1 MAAALQ
7 RYARLRRP
15 RVMRLQRSARQAGR
29 IYHLAGPLALARNL
43 VIKAMGPRRML
54 SRQDWIY
61 NWQA

>member
-1 MAAALQ
+1 
-7 RYARLRRP
+7 
-15 RVMRLQRSARQAGR
+15 MRLQRSARQAGR

-43 VIKAMGPRRML
+43 VIKAMGARRML